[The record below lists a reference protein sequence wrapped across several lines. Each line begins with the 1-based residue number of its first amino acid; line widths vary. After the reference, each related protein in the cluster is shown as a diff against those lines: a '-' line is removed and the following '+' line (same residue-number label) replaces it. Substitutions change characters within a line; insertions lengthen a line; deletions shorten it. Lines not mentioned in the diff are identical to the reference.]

1 MQAYARCPQCS
12 EHLEITVN
20 IPDIQVMPPGDPRL
34 PEYWWQEGDYQV
46 RYRLPNSWDLAAI
59 RRIPNVGL
67 ARSQLLN
74 QCVLEAQ
81 CEGVG
86 LQPKDLPEE
95 IVMGL
100 TAQME
105 EQDPQADV
113 RFSVICPSCGCS
125 WQTIFDIVS
134 YLWTEVTVVAQRVLV
149 DVHELARAYGW
160 PETEIL
166 SMSAA
171 RRQFYLEMVG

>member
-1 MQAYARCPQCS
+1 
-12 EHLEITVN
+12 
-20 IPDIQVMPPGDPRL
+20 
-34 PEYWWQEGDYQV
+34 
-46 RYRLPNSWDLAAI
+46 
-59 RRIPNVGL
+59 
-67 ARSQLLN
+67 
-74 QCVLEAQ
+74 
-81 CEGVG
+81 
-86 LQPKDLPEE
+86 
-95 IVMGL
+95 
-100 TAQME
+100 
-105 EQDPQADV
+105 V